1 MEPQMNFPFT
11 AKFTRFLLGSIATLG
26 WSISGHNPALSR
38 SISQPQSLANSAT
51 AIVTP
56 VKSTLIAKETSI
68 DDISDSKII
77 EYSFPQVKVATIELL
92 PGMGTNISFD
102 SVNQTIQTMFLDN
115 QSHISMSTNA
125 CLASEGRCADK
136 SMQVPT
142 LIHISLI
149 DDLELPGVI
158 QTNKKAAHNSLLTV
172 ITTDA
177 QKNKQT
183 YLFALKLFQKNSS
196 RKHVALVR
204 IVPTVAKVAVAP
216 VQPEVKPQP
225 PEVVSRAAFMNA
237 SAQPFIP
244 PNLRTTDRR
253 KIAYL
258 TDGFRLAVNR
268 GDYKFNFGEYRSING
283 FIKALGTAEA
293 TLDSAPF
300 YAVRLDVIDH
310 LIILGTP
317 VAPRDVA
324 TEAVPTAPAVP
335 PASQPLISN
344 RQEI

>member
-1 MEPQMNFPFT
+1 MKSPFN
-11 AKFTRFLLGSIATLG
+11 AKFTRFLLGSIGLVSL
-26 WSISGHNPALSR
+26 SIYGHEPAVSR
-38 SISQPQSLANSAT
+38 SVQQLAPLANSAT
-51 AIVTP
+51 VVP
-56 VKSTLIAKETSI
+56 LQSTLIARETSI

-77 EYSFPQVKVATIELL
+77 EYPFPQVKVATIELL

-125 CLASEGRCADK
+125 CLPSEGRCADK

-149 DDLELPGVI
+149 DDLDLPGVI

-183 YLFALKLFQKNSS
+183 YLFALKLFKQNSR

-204 IVPTVAKVAVAP
+204 IVPTVAKVAVQSA
-216 VQPEVKPQP
+216 QEVKPQS
-225 PEVVSRAAFMNA
+225 PEVLSRAAFMNA
-237 SAQPFIP
+237 GAKPFIP
-244 PNLRTTDRR
+244 PNLRATDRR

-268 GDYKFNFGEYRSING
+268 GDYRFNFGEYRSING

-300 YAVRLDVIDH
+300 YGVRLDVIDH
-310 LIILGTP
+310 LITLGTP
-317 VAPRDVA
+317 AAPRDVV
-324 TEAVPTAPAVP
+324 TEAAPAVP
-335 PASQPLISN
+335 SAPQPLLSN